1 MKKNHSFRNLE
12 RCALKMKDILMP
24 RFDPEMKTGKVVEW
38 LKKEG
43 EKIQK
48 GEAVVRIDTEKVS
61 LDVES
66 PESGVL
72 SKILVNPP
80 AEVPVGTPLGLI
92 LREGEENSRVTSAAQ
107 VSAPPIQANK
117 PVPAVE
123 EETSGRD
130 DWIRASPS
138 ARRTA
143 RELGVDLKIVKGTG
157 PMGRVTRED
166 VEQRHASFPSQTAS
180 IAEVTKETVRMEE
193 LGSLQVSTEGE
204 SFKTRHL
211 DTMRTTIAQR
221 MTQSWTEIPQ
231 VPLFA
236 DVDLSEA
243 EKFKAGME
251 KLIGKRVSF
260 TAIVTKAVA
269 SSMRSF
275 PDLNSRFE
283 NGEIREYEDVD
294 VSIAVAL
301 ESGLI
306 TPVVKKANR
315 KTASGISSEI
325 DALALRAR
333 SGMLA
338 PSEVRGG
345 TTTVSN
351 LGGFGVDYFIPI
363 INPPQVTIVGVG
375 KTRPSSTGT
384 PFCTI
389 TLVFDH
395 RVTDGAR
402 AAQLLQKIKD
412 FIESPYLLQM
422 A

>member
-1 MKKNHSFRNLE
+1 
-12 RCALKMKDILMP
+12 MP

-43 EKIQK
+43 ERVQK
-48 GEAVVRIDTEKVS
+48 GEPVVRIDTEKVS

-72 SKILVNPP
+72 GKIIVSPP
-80 AEVPVGTPLGLI
+80 AEVPVGTTLGSI
-92 LREGEENSRVTSAAQ
+92 LAEGEEQPRVATLAVQ
-107 VSAPPIQANK
+107 PSAPSVK
-117 PVPAVE
+117 PVEESKLATLIQE
-123 EETSGRD
+123 EETSRPEST
-130 DWIRASPS
+130 RSSPS
-138 ARRTA
+138 ARRAA
-143 RELGVDLKIVKGTG
+143 RELGVDLKSVNGTG

-166 VEQRHASFPSQTAS
+166 VEQYHTSSPPRPVV
-180 IAEVTKETVRMEE
+180 IAEVTNETVRAEE
-193 LGSLQVSTEGE
+193 VGGAQVSAENE
-204 SFKTRHL
+204 SFRIRHL
-211 DTMRTTIAQR
+211 DVMRATIAKR

-236 DVDLSEA
+236 DVNLSEV
-243 EKFKAGME
+243 EKFKIGME
-251 KLIGKRVSF
+251 KLTGKRVSN
-260 TAIVTKAVA
+260 TAIVSKALA
-269 SSMRSF
+269 SAMRFF

-283 NGEIREYEDVD
+283 NGEIREYDDVD

-306 TPVVKKANR
+306 TPVVRKANR
-315 KTASGISSEI
+315 KTASNISSEI
-325 DALALRAR
+325 EDLASRAR
-333 SGMLA
+333 ANKLN

-345 TTTVSN
+345 TTTVSS
-351 LGGFGVDYFIPI
+351 LGGFDVDYFIPI
-363 INPPQVTIVGVG
+363 INPPQVTILGVG
-375 KTRPSSTGT
+375 KTRAGSTGT
-384 PFCTI
+384 PIFTM

>member
-1 MKKNHSFRNLE
+1 
-12 RCALKMKDILMP
+12 MKDILMP

-43 EKIQK
+43 EKVQK

-72 SKILVNPP
+72 SKILVYPP
-80 AEVPVGTPLGLI
+80 AEVPVGTPLGSI
-92 LREGEENSRVTSAAQ
+92 LLEGEALSKATSPAQ
-107 VSAPPIQANK
+107 VSAPTIQTVQANK
-117 PVPAVE
+117 PVSSIE
-123 EETSGRD
+123 EETPGRD
-130 DWIRASPS
+130 DWIRSSPS
-138 ARRTA
+138 ARRAA
-143 RELGVDLKIVKGTG
+143 RELGVDLKMVKGTG
-157 PMGRVTRED
+157 PLGRVTRED
-166 VEQRHASFPSQTAS
+166 VEQRRAPIPIHTAS
-180 IAEVTKETVRMEE
+180 ISEVTKETVRLEE
-193 LGSLQVSTEGE
+193 VGSVQVSVEGE

-211 DTMRTTIAQR
+211 DAMRTTIAQR

-283 NGEIREYEDVD
+283 NGEVREYEDVD

-301 ESGLI
+301 EGGLI

-338 PSEVRGG
+338 PFEVRGG

-384 PFCTI
+384 PFCTL